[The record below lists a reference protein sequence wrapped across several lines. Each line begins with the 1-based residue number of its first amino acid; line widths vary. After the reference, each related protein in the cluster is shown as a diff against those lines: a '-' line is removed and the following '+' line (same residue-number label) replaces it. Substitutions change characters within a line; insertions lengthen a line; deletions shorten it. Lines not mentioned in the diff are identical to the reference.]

1 MHPTHTVHSKT
12 AYRQPSLRRTVKVI
26 SLSVMMAG
34 SILMCA
40 MVSVSVKAE
49 PLLMAF
55 DEYMQRC
62 MQTYGGDEV
71 TEKVCE
77 SQYRAIEEK
86 EAALTAQ
93 TDALTDSVWSGEE
106 GMPSNGNSLDVK

>member
-1 MHPTHTVHSKT
+1 MHPVQTVKIHP
-12 AYRQPSLRRTVKVI
+12 ALRRKVKTM
-26 SLSVMMAG
+26 SMSVMMAG
-34 SILMCA
+34 IIATGAVISL
-40 MVSVSVKAE
+40 SVKAE

-77 SQYRAIEEK
+77 TQYRAIEAK

-93 TDALTDSVWSGEE
+93 TDALTESIWSAEE
-106 GMPSNGNSLDVK
+106 GMSQNGDGVGGRQ

>member
-1 MHPTHTVHSKT
+1 MHPIHNVHSKT
-12 AYRQPSLRRTVKVI
+12 VYSPSSLRHTVKV
-26 SLSVMMAG
+26 LGWSVMMTGTVATC
-34 SILMCA
+34 SMISL
-40 MVSVSVKAE
+40 SVKAE

-62 MQTYGGDEV
+62 MQTYGGDTV

-93 TDALTDSVWSGEE
+93 TDALMDAVWSGEE
-106 GMPSNGNSLDVK
+106 GLPKEGSVRGQ

>member
-1 MHPTHTVHSKT
+1 MHPIHTVHSKIV
-12 AYRQPSLRRTVKVI
+12 YSPLSLRHRVKA
-26 SLSVMMAG
+26 LGWSVMMAG
-34 SILMCA
+34 TVATCS
-40 MVSVSVKAE
+40 MVSLSVKAE

-93 TDALTDSVWSGEE
+93 TDALTDAVWSGDE
-106 GMPSNGNSLDVK
+106 GRPNGGAASGQ